1 MGRYFKHG
9 GLFLTVVV
17 VFVLGAC
24 GMERSVDRGEGSAET
39 AFWTG
44 KRSFE
49 ETQIRGQEDF
59 ETIQSVQDSE
69 QPDSGKGMDA
79 SLSESADK
87 EKEKVSIQNGDIPE
101 NRKSSEKAQQTQ
113 DESSDE
119 AILTT
124 REETAGQEAS
134 DAEEARRV
142 QEAQAAEEARKA
154 QEAQAAEEARKAQE
168 AQAAEEARKAQEAQA
183 AEEARKAQ
191 EAQAAEEARREE
203 EARQAELR
211 AQAEQEAQNV
221 IMQVVNLVN
230 EHRLAA
236 GMDALSADST
246 LNEAANRRAEEIVR
260 SFSHSRPDGRSCFTV
275 LEEYKIVFRAAGEN
289 IAAGQR
295 SAEEVVAA
303 WMNSEGHRENI
314 LSGYFGHI
322 GVSCIYVDDMY
333 GYYWVQLFTD

>member
-101 NRKSSEKAQQTQ
+101 KGKSSERARQTQ
-113 DESSDE
+113 DESGGD
-119 AILTT
+119 AVLTT
-124 REETAGQEAS
+124 QEEAAGQEAP
-134 DAEEARRV
+134 DAEEERR
-142 QEAQAAEEARKA
+142 
-154 QEAQAAEEARKAQE
+154 
-168 AQAAEEARKAQEAQA
+168 AQEAQA

>member
-79 SLSESADK
+79 SLSEAADN

-113 DESSDE
+113 DESGDE

-142 QEAQAAEEARKA
+142 
-154 QEAQAAEEARKAQE
+154 
-168 AQAAEEARKAQEAQA
+168 QEAQA

-275 LEEYKIVFRAAGEN
+275 LEECNIVFRAAGEN

>member
-101 NRKSSEKAQQTQ
+101 KGKSSERARQTQ
-113 DESSDE
+113 DESGGD
-119 AILTT
+119 AVLTT
-124 REETAGQEAS
+124 QEEAAGQEAP
-134 DAEEARRV
+134 DAEEERRA

-191 EAQAAEEARREE
+191 EAQAAEEARK
-203 EARQAELR
+203 
-211 AQAEQEAQNV
+211 AQ
-221 IMQVVNLVN
+221 
-230 EHRLAA
+230 
-236 GMDALSADST
+236 
-246 LNEAANRRAEEIVR
+246 
-260 SFSHSRPDGRSCFTV
+260 
-275 LEEYKIVFRAAGEN
+275 
-289 IAAGQR
+289 
-295 SAEEVVAA
+295 
-303 WMNSEGHRENI
+303 
-314 LSGYFGHI
+314 
-322 GVSCIYVDDMY
+322 
-333 GYYWVQLFTD
+333 

>member
-154 QEAQAAEEARKAQE
+154 QEAQAAEEAH
-168 AQAAEEARKAQEAQA
+168 
-183 AEEARKAQ
+183 KAQ

-275 LEEYKIVFRAAGEN
+275 LEECNIVFRAAGEN